1 MISKYSLKLRACF
14 FLAGMSLMF
23 VSCQSF
29 AGSDDGASQYWG
41 IPLAKGANKSDNKIS
56 DRYGVSFIE
65 GA

>member
-1 MISKYSLKLRACF
+1 
-14 FLAGMSLMF
+14 MSLMF